1 MKQHHRQKSFRYS
14 LALYLAWGFALA
26 AHAQPSGTT
35 LHLGFESESEL
46 LGDFVSQ
53 AERYR
58 VLGRESLV
66 QRELTIEPGRFGNA
80 LHIVNG
86 WPISKNTWN
95 ESGLDC
101 DLIVAVM
108 WGEWHKKPHYWGAG
122 AFHGNQGTVA
132 FWVKSDKLEPGFVF
146 MQGSIAW
153 GRKER
158 DLFAVEV
165 DADGRFS
172 ASIRDVANRYHRV
185 AAEQPTWKNG
195 EWQHVAVA
203 FDHAYGM
210 KLFHNGIVVGSTWGQ
225 DAWWETTQPG
235 LFSPFLPES
244 FYDEIC
250 MFDVALEDAQV
261 ASLFEKNTIGTA
273 ASPPSPLPDDARAR
287 LLAAYGDP
295 AQQEVPTM
303 NASTTPLHLKQTRVK
318 ECRDELI
325 PAWWVMDGRYE
336 LAWPHPYRLFTFV
349 LGDADF
355 HGERIDLELEPG
367 EQPQYISFEG
377 ILDGL
382 ELMTGK
388 PGDYGNR
395 STLVPDS
402 EAHPFFC
409 SKRIELAGATALR
422 VPLAKNYGS
431 PSDLQGSAKLPL
443 SGDMR
448 IHEIQLWE
456 QSPPAPEGKKG
467 ENLTWYLSGEVPST
481 SIERYGPALGK
492 LMAARDRRAATAGP
506 ELPDR
511 TEIPLRPMES
521 IHILGPD
528 LNEDM
533 AVDTVHLGLS
543 IATSAVADH
552 VRIRLR
558 DPGNPGRIWAQT
570 WMGIEYPA
578 TGSPQRLDISL
589 DIIDLMLASEDRLWV
604 ELTFLSGG
612 NLVVGDE
619 DSPSTLTVVQAAD
632 PARALEAYA
641 KHELMPGRIQYI
653 KEYNYRPWRFTGE
666 VVSLQNWS
674 NFGGPYDMAYSPLAV
689 LRHAPE
695 DRIANIYRELVLN
708 RAWPGA
714 ADSGDVRVPVPVAD
728 PRGAP
733 AWAVWERE
741 LHRLNDTATRWIIS
755 RQRGDGMFWGGS
767 NDDCFIPLG
776 YAGIPLLG
784 NEPARRSWLRY
795 YEGLEEMGIFYD
807 GYCDIW
813 PIDPLHIT
821 DFIGSRGLMLAFAL
835 GDPYVV
841 EREMRTSQRYS
852 ERIREVDAKR
862 TEKELPPLTGNAE
875 DREKN
880 GATLVEQVDAEIR
893 NYSLTHLRSYWGLT
907 PAPEPHQITDREDIA
922 RQMMHV
928 VHATDEPAL
937 FALTEGMIHTDNQRG
952 IGRDVLIAAAL
963 GGRVQGRVE
972 PYPIGIAVSW
982 EGVDNVDFAR
992 LVSYADDKR
1001 LVVNL
1006 YNFTGEPIE
1015 ATMRVWRLAAGRYS
1029 VRIGVDAN
1037 DDGAIDAPKDNTSA
1051 VLHDQVRDLH
1061 RFSTIPVTAA
1071 PRQNVAV
1078 VIEQE
1083 EAASALG
1090 PLPDLA
1096 IGTRDL
1102 RIDADGAIHAT
1113 VHNIGA
1119 AAAGPF
1125 TVALVDKKGAM
1136 LEAVS
1141 VDALGDPSVGLTPQ
1155 RFEVVFT
1162 QQSST
1167 KGQAIVLDLD
1177 NLVQEIL
1184 EENNRIEL
1192 DKLVESK

>member
-1 MKQHHRQKSFRYS
+1 MNQHQRHTSFRHYC
-14 LALYLAWGFALA
+14 AIGLAWGLA
-26 AHAQPSGTT
+26 CAVQAQLSGAN
-35 LHLGFESESEL
+35 LHLGFENEL
-46 LGDFVSQ
+46 EVLSDFVSQ

-58 VLGRESLV
+58 VMGRESLV
-66 QRELTIEPGRFGNA
+66 QRELTVEPGRFGNA

-122 AFHGNQGTVA
+122 AFHGNEGTVA

-158 DLFAVEV
+158 DLFAIEV
-165 DADGRFS
+165 DGDGRFS
-172 ASIRDVANRYHRV
+172 AFIRDIANRYHRV

-195 EWQHVAVA
+195 EWQHVAVT

-261 ASLFEKNTIGTA
+261 ASLFETNTIGA
-273 ASPPSPLPDDARAR
+273 SASPPLPLPEDASERI
-287 LLAAYGDP
+287 LAAYGDP
-295 AQQEVPTM
+295 GRQEVPTVS
-303 NASTTPLHLKQTRVK
+303 ASAAPLHLKQTRVK

-336 LAWPHPYRLFTFV
+336 LAWPHPYRLFTFI

-355 HGERIDLELEPG
+355 HGERIELELEPG
-367 EQPQYISFEG
+367 EQPQFISFEG
-377 ILDGL
+377 ILDDL
-382 ELMTGK
+382 NLMTGT
-388 PGDYGNR
+388 PGEFGESN
-395 STLVPDS
+395 TLLPDS
-402 EAHPFFC
+402 EEPSFFC
-409 SKRIELAGATALR
+409 SKRIDLAGATALR
-422 VPLAKNYGS
+422 VPLVKSYGS

-443 SGDMR
+443 SGDTR

-456 QSPPAPEGKKG
+456 QLTPVSERKKG
-467 ENLTWYLSGEVPST
+467 EDRTWYLLGEVPST
-481 SIERYGPALGK
+481 SIERYGPALNK
-492 LMAARDRRAATAGP
+492 LMAARDRRAVTAGLD
-506 ELPDR
+506 LPDR

-521 IHILGPD
+521 IHVLGPD

-533 AVDTVHLGLS
+533 PVDAVRLGLS
-543 IATSAVADH
+543 IVPSTLADH

-570 WMGIEYPA
+570 WVRVDYPA
-578 TGSPQRLDISL
+578 TGSPQSLDISL

-604 ELTFLSGG
+604 ELTFLAGG

-619 DSPSTLTVVQAAD
+619 ASPSTLSVVKSAD
-632 PARALEAYA
+632 PKRTLEAYV
-641 KHELMPGRIQYI
+641 KHEMVSGRVQYI

-666 VVSLQNWS
+666 VISLQNWS

-708 RAWPGA
+708 RTWPGA
-714 ADSGDVRVPVPVAD
+714 ADTGDVRTPVPVED
-728 PRGAP
+728 SGGAP

-741 LHRLNDTATRWIIS
+741 LHRLNDTATQWIIS
-755 RQRGDGMFWGGS
+755 RQRADGMFWGGS

-784 NEPARRSWLRY
+784 NERARRSWLRY

-862 TEKELPPLTGNAE
+862 AEKGLPPLTGNAE

-893 NYSLTHLRSYWGLT
+893 NYSLTHLRAYWGLT
-907 PAPEPHQITDREDIA
+907 PPPAPHQITDREDIA

-952 IGRDVLIAAAL
+952 IGRDVLIASAL

-982 EGVDNVDFAR
+982 EGVDTVDLAR

-1006 YNFTGEPIE
+1006 YNFTGKPVE

-1029 VRIGVDAN
+1029 VRIGVDEN
-1037 DDGAIDAPKDNTSA
+1037 DDGTIDAPKGNASA
-1051 VLHDQVRDLH
+1051 VLHDEVRDLR

-1071 PRQNVAV
+1071 PRQNLAV
-1078 VIEQE
+1078 VIEQV
-1083 EAASALG
+1083 EAAAPMG

-1096 IGTRDL
+1096 IGTRDI
-1102 RIDADGAIHAT
+1102 RKDTDGAIHAV

-1119 AAAGPF
+1119 VTAGPF
-1125 TVALVDKKGAM
+1125 TVALVDKKGAT
-1136 LEAVS
+1136 LETVS
-1141 VDALGDPSVGLTPQ
+1141 VDALGDPSIDLAPQ
-1155 RFEVVFT
+1155 RFEVAFT
-1162 QQSST
+1162 QQGSS
-1167 KGQAIVLDLD
+1167 KGRAIILDENDLVL
-1177 NLVQEIL
+1177 EIL
-1184 EENNRIEL
+1184 EENNRIEVNRP
-1192 DKLVESK
+1192 VESK